1 MACHYTDHWQDTE
14 EEHKIEY
21 TLIHNKF
28 KELVE
33 ALLEGFL
40 SDLSIEPTSFGDVM
54 RTDFDVETDVISSK
68 HLRWATQTVA
78 AAGDYLLF
86 RYVGSVPV
94 RW

>member
-1 MACHYTDHWQDTE
+1 MQDTE

-40 SDLSIEPTSFGDVM
+40 SDLDIEPSSFGNVM
-54 RTDFDVETDVISSK
+54 RTDFGVESDIISAD

-86 RYVGSVPV
+86 R
-94 RW
+94 